1 MNKYIFNLLFLLFA
15 VQTSFAQIIK
25 DPTTWSFSTKKIKD
39 SEYELTIQCKLKPE
53 WHLWSINPG
62 GDGLL
67 VPPTFT
73 FKKNK
78 DIELVGNIKEK
89 GNKISKE
96 FPGTD
101 GIAHYYENQVSYVQK
116 FKAKNNTTLI
126 GNVNYQTCDHAQCLK
141 PEDKAFEQ
149 KITDATPDIKI
160 DTAQAIKEETTESN
174 LQDTA
179 TQNTIASN
187 VSEDNSTNEPLN
199 KATTEIE
206 SKENATQEKVESS
219 SDLYL
224 FLSGLGYGIISVF
237 TPCVFA
243 MLPMTVSFFLK
254 RSKDRKTGIKNALAY
269 SLSIILIFTVLGAL
283 ISFFFGGNALNWIA
297 TNWIVNIIFFLI
309 FIIFGI
315 SFLGAFEIT
324 LPSSWSTITDKNA
337 NTNSIMGIFFMAL
350 TLVIVSFSCTGP
362 FIGNLVVEISKG
374 GKMAALFGFLGFS
387 IGMAL
392 PFSLFALFPS
402 WLNKF
407 SQAGGWLNSVKVTF
421 GIVEIALALKFL
433 SNADLANG
441 WRLLDREIFISI
453 WIVLALILTFYL
465 LGFIRF
471 SHDSEMKKND
481 FDVSFISIPRL
492 FFAIAAFSFAVYLVP
507 GLWGAPLKGMS
518 AMLPPMGTQDFVL
531 GGNTSST
538 ENSTSHKST
547 HKYADKLYIYEPEV
561 AKKFGLETYFDY
573 DEALEASKREKKPI
587 FLDFTGINC
596 VNCRKME
603 AQVWSDPEVMK
614 RMKEN
619 FIVASLFADV
629 DNIKLAE
636 SEQYDSKY
644 LGSKVTTLGDRNED
658 LQATRFNSNSQPF
671 YFFIDENEKA
681 LVDKGYGYDPDAA
694 KFVKH
699 LDAVLAKFNEGK

>member
-531 GGNTSST
+531 GGNTGST

>member
-531 GGNTSST
+531 GGNTGST

-573 DEALEASKREKKPI
+573 NEALEASKREKKPI